1 MRPCDAVPGMKV
13 CIKNP
18 ALRDIDGKL
27 LYLQSGVFVGF
38 AGRVPDHSARKGN
51 YICKVR
57 MDNKTVLTDYFY
69 VKDLAP
75 DHRMSIDDLKNG
87 SWSVANG

>member
-13 CIKNP
+13 CINNP
-18 ALRDIDGKL
+18 VLRDIDDKL
-27 LYLQSGVFVGF
+27 LYLKSGEFLGF

-57 MDNKTVLTDYFY
+57 MDDRTVLTDYFY

-75 DHRMSIDDLKNG
+75 DHRVSIDDLKAG
-87 SWSVANG
+87 TLGAANG